1 MNTLNLQKKRQR
13 KEAKRNLKRKTI
25 RKQRNQF
32 IGLGRKRQ
40 TLALERAKR
49 TKGIQQFFLS
59 LDAIIKR
66 WSDKFSQE
74 LIAKIEK
81 GKQNIIEARKT
92 KNILTIDLAIKD
104 FEPTNKEIIDIY
116 NANEYPESVKQT

>member
-1 MNTLNLQKKRQR
+1 MNTVNLQKKRQR

-32 IGLGRKRQ
+32 LGLGRKRQ

-74 LIAKIEK
+74 LIVKIEK